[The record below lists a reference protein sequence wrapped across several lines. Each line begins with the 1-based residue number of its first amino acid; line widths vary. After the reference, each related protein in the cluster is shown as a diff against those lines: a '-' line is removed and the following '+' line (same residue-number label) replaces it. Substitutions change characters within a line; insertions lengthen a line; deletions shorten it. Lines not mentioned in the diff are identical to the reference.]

1 MSDTQKVRASHL
13 LVKHSGSRRPASWR
27 DPRGTGTR
35 GGSVP
40 MRQETNPLLGGFV
53 LFLFLGF
60 VFYYAQQLVDSLHVA
75 YISLRR
81 RH

>member
-1 MSDTQKVRASHL
+1 
-13 LVKHSGSRRPASWR
+13 
-27 DPRGTGTR
+27 
-35 GGSVP
+35 